1 MIAIFT
7 ISAGLL
13 LFTWVGYPAL
23 IRLLAGMRANRS
35 LPPAPSETPRVSVI
49 VATRDPDASIIAR
62 VQDILSGSY
71 PVELL
76 EVIVALDV
84 RRVPEQLHT
93 PLPGAPGTVRVVRGD
108 PEGGKAA
115 ALNAGVREAKGTV
128 LVFTDAGQRFASDT
142 IPRLVTALQADERL
156 GAVSGALATRAVA
169 AGRVSVADLYWRYE
183 RALRANEAR
192 VHSSIGVTGAVYAMR
207 ARLWVDLPAGLILDD
222 LYTPMHAVLRG
233 HRIGFDPGA
242 IATDDRRFS
251 AEDEYRRK
259 VRTLTGVL
267 QLCAWLPGVLAP
279 WRNPVWLQFV
289 SHKLLRLLTP
299 YLVLAS
305 GASLLALLGARF
317 GLSVLL
323 SIVGAGAAAVVAAVL
338 ASRKL
343 RDAIWGVFLMQAAIV
358 RATMNAARGEWDV
371 WRR

>member
-1 MIAIFT
+1 MIALFL
-7 ISAGLL
+7 ISTGLL

-23 IRLLAGMRANRS
+23 VRVLAALKPARS
-35 LPPAPSETPRVSVI
+35 TQTIGEAPMVSVVIATKDSDGTI
-49 VATRDPDASIIAR
+49 VAR
-62 VQDILSGSY
+62 VQDILSGSF
-71 PVELL
+71 PADRL
-76 EVIVALDV
+76 EVIVALDP

-93 PLPGAPGTVRVVRGD
+93 PFPGPPGTVRVIRGD
-108 PEGGKAA
+108 LPGGKAT
-115 ALNAGVREAKGTV
+115 ALNAGIREARGSI
-128 LVFTDAGQRFASDT
+128 LVFTDAGQRFAADT
-142 IPRLVTALQADERL
+142 IPRLVAALENDARL
-156 GAVSGALATRAVA
+156 AAVSGALTTKAVA
-169 AGRVSVADLYWRYE
+169 AGRVSVGDLYWRYE

-207 ARLWVDLPAGLILDD
+207 ASLWADLPAGLILDD

-233 HRIGFDPGA
+233 HRIGFEPGA
-242 IATDDRRFS
+242 VATDDRKFS
-251 AEDEYRRK
+251 SEDEYRRK

-299 YLVLAS
+299 WLVIAS
-305 GASLLALLGARF
+305 GASLLA
-317 GLSVLL
+317 
-323 SIVGAGAAAVVAAVL
+323 IVGAWRGTPFLLYLVGVGAAVVGAAVL
-338 ASRKL
+338 ASRRL
-343 RDAIWGVFLMQAAIV
+343 RDAVWGVVLMQAAIV